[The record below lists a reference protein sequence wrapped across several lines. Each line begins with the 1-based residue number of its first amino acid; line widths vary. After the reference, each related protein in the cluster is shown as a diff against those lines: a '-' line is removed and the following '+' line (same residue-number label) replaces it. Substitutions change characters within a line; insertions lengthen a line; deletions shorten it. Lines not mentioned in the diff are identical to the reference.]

1 MENSTKIVANIT
13 KWKILNIICFLGV
26 ITMIIKSFIIPTIE
40 NTIFTGVFFITYIM
54 TMGIADILKH
64 IDNKEK

>member
-1 MENSTKIVANIT
+1 MKDLR

-54 TMGIADILKH
+54 TMGIANILKH